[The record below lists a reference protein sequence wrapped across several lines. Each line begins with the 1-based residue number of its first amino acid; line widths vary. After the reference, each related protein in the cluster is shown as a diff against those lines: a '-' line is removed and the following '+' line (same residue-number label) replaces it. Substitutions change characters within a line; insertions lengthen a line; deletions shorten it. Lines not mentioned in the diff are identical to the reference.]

1 MMKIL
6 SYILSAV
13 FALCVL
19 GVLFISSIEILVY
32 YVPSYYTYEYN
43 KYDIPRSLS
52 MEMDDLISVT
62 TQMTA
67 YLKGD
72 RENLS
77 DITATIDGQ
86 ENVNFFNSKEV
97 SHMIDV
103 REIFAKVI
111 QLRVILVLAAA
122 AVLCLLAFLKQAS
135 ARIFSLMMIICS
147 LLLVGFT
154 VAAGLI
160 IASDFNKYFIIFHE
174 IFFDNN
180 LWILNPETDR
190 LIRLVPLGFFIDTA
204 LYIVII
210 FTLLIIISIAVSFI
224 IFKSS
229 TKVKKRVFQQKG

>member
-1 MMKIL
+1 MKIL
-6 SYILSAV
+6 SYILSAI
-13 FALCVL
+13 FALCVIA
-19 GVLFISSIEILVY
+19 VLFISSIEILVY
-32 YVPSYYTYEYN
+32 YIPAYYTYEYN

-52 MEMDDLISVT
+52 MEMEDLISVT
-62 TQMTA
+62 EQMTS

-72 RENLS
+72 REQLS

-86 ENVNFFNSKEV
+86 PNVNFFNSKEV

-103 REIFAKVI
+103 REIFAQVI
-111 QLRVILVLAAA
+111 QLRVILLVMAAA
-122 AVLCLLAFLKQAS
+122 ILCLLAFLKQAS

-147 LLLVGFT
+147 SLLIVLTAVAGF
-154 VAAGLI
+154 I

-204 LYIVII
+204 LYIAII
-210 FTLLIIISIAVSFI
+210 FALLIIITIAVSVL

-229 TKVKKRVFQQKG
+229 KKVKKRVFQQKG